1 MLLLRHMQDYDQIRS
16 DYDVD
21 QKVVF
26 SVNRSESAFQGPGVL
41 TEEWKPIS
49 LAALPRDEYAE
60 TWVKL
65 PEGIPGL
72 LMKLEIIAY
81 LDERVVEYRGKGI
94 DVVEVKISQK
104 YETKVGWGG

>member
-16 DYDVD
+16 DYDAD

-60 TWVKL
+60 IWVKL

-81 LDERVVEYRGKGI
+81 LDERVAEYRDKGI
-94 DVVEVKISQK
+94 DVVEVKSARSKKQK
-104 YETKVGWGG
+104 